1 MPPKKDDPM
10 FAHHSLTQLAAEL
23 RNGRLSLLTHLD
35 QLEAYFNQR
44 EPDVLAFVPEE
55 NRFARLRRDAQALLS
70 QYPDP
75 AARPPLFGIPIGVKD
90 IFHTDGFVTQA
101 GSRVPASAIQGQ
113 EATSV
118 TQLKA
123 AGALILG
130 KTVTTEFAYFAP
142 GPTRN
147 PYNLAHTPGG
157 SSSGSAA
164 AVSAGLAPLTFGT
177 QTIGSINRPAAFC
190 GAVGYK
196 PTYDRISRAGVI
208 PLSPSVDHIGLFASD
223 VAGCELA
230 ASLLCADWQP
240 VAASRPTLG
249 IPEGAYLQRTS
260 AVGLAHFRAT
270 CDRLA
275 AAGFGLQSVPLMA
288 DFDDIYARH
297 NVIVAADAAQVHG
310 QWFAEYGERY
320 HPKTA
325 DLIVR
330 GRGITA
336 VSLQTALA
344 GRAQLRHELAAA
356 AAAHGVDVWLS
367 PPALGAAPAG
377 LDSTGD
383 PVMNLPWTHA
393 GVPTLTVPAGFDE
406 HGLPLGLQLAA
417 GWQQDE
423 LLFGWGKQVEAAL
436 NA

>member
-1 MPPKKDDPM
+1 M
-10 FAHHSLTQLAAEL
+10 FAHPSLTQLAADL
-23 RNGRLSLLTHLD
+23 SNGRLPLLTYLD
-35 QLEAYFNQR
+35 QLEAYFDQR
-44 EPDVLAFVPEE
+44 EPEVLAFVPE
-55 NRFARLRRDAQALLS
+55 NGRFARLRREAQALLA

-75 AARPPLFGIPIGVKD
+75 ARRPPLFGIPIGVKD
-90 IFHTDGFVTQA
+90 IFHTAGFVTQA

-118 TQLKA
+118 SQLKA
-123 AGALILG
+123 VGTLILG

-147 PYNLAHTPGG
+147 PHNPAHTPGG

-164 AVSAGLAPLTFGT
+164 AVGVGLAPLTFGT

-190 GAVGYK
+190 GVVGYK

-230 ASLLCADWQP
+230 ASLLCTNWQP
-240 VAASRPTLG
+240 ISANRPTLG
-249 IPEGAYLQRTS
+249 IPEGAYLERTS
-260 AVGLAHFRAT
+260 AAGLAHFRAT
-270 CDRLA
+270 CQRLTE
-275 AAGFGLQSVPLMA
+275 AGFMVKSVPVMA
-288 DFDDIYARH
+288 DFDDIYTRH
-297 NVIVAADAAQVHG
+297 NVIVAADAAQVHAH
-310 QWFAEYGERY
+310 WFAQYGELY
-320 HPKTA
+320 HLKTA
-325 DLIVR
+325 DLIKR
-330 GRGITA
+330 GQGITA

-344 GRAQLRHELAAA
+344 GREQLRHELAAA
-356 AAAHGVDVWLS
+356 AAAHTVDLWLS

-393 GVPTLTVPAGFDE
+393 GVPSLTVPAGLDE
-406 HGLPLGLQLAA
+406 QGLPMGLQLAA

-423 LLFGWGKQVEAAL
+423 LLFGWGKQIEAAL
-436 NA
+436 SQQ

>member
-1 MPPKKDDPM
+1 M
-10 FAHHSLTQLAAEL
+10 FAHPSLTQLAADL
-23 RNGRLSLLTHLD
+23 SNGRLSLLTYLD

-44 EPDVLAFVPEE
+44 EPEVLAFVPE
-55 NRFARLRRDAQALLS
+55 NGRFARLRREAQALLA

-75 AARPPLFGIPIGVKD
+75 ARRPPLFGIPIGVKD
-90 IFHTDGFVTQA
+90 IFHTAGFVTQA

-118 TQLKA
+118 SQLKA
-123 AGALILG
+123 AGVLILG

-147 PYNLAHTPGG
+147 PYNPAHTPGG

-164 AVSAGLAPLTFGT
+164 AVGAGLAPLTFGT

-230 ASLLCADWQP
+230 ASLLCTNWQP
-240 VAASRPTLG
+240 AAASRPTLG
-249 IPEGAYLQRTS
+249 IPEGAYLERTS
-260 AVGLAHFRAT
+260 AAGLAHFRAS
-270 CDRLA
+270 CAKLVE
-275 AAGFGLQSVPLMA
+275 AGFMVKSVPVMA
-288 DFDDIYARH
+288 DFDDIYTRH
-297 NVIVAADAAQVHG
+297 NVIVAADAAQVHAN
-310 QWFAEYGERY
+310 WFAQYGDVY

-330 GRGITA
+330 GQGITA
-336 VSLQTALA
+336 VSLQTAVA
-344 GRAQLRHELAAA
+344 GREQLRHELAAA
-356 AAAHGVDVWLS
+356 ATAHAIDLWLS

-377 LDSTGD
+377 LDGTGD

-393 GVPTLTVPAGFDE
+393 GVPTLTVPAGLDE
-406 HGLPLGLQLAA
+406 QGLPMGLQLAA

-423 LLFGWGKQVEAAL
+423 LLFGWGKQIEAAL
-436 NA
+436 NGL

>member
-1 MPPKKDDPM
+1 M
-10 FAHHSLTQLAAEL
+10 FAHYSLTQLAADL
-23 RNGRLSLLTHLD
+23 SNGRLPLLTYLD

-44 EPDVLAFVPEE
+44 EPEVLAFVAE
-55 NRFARLRRDAQALLS
+55 NGRFARLRRDAQALLA

-75 AARPPLFGIPIGVKD
+75 DNRPPLFGVPIGVKD
-90 IFHTDGFVTQA
+90 IFHTAGFVTQA

-118 TQLKA
+118 SQLKA

-147 PYNLAHTPGG
+147 PHNPAHTPGG

-164 AVSAGLAPLTFGT
+164 AVGAGLAPLTFGT

-230 ASLLCADWQP
+230 ASLLCTNWQP
-240 VAASRPTLG
+240 ISANSPTLG
-249 IPEGAYLQRTS
+249 IPEGAYLERTS
-260 AVGLAHFRAT
+260 AAGLAHFRA
-270 CDRLA
+270 CCEKLA
-275 AAGFGLQSVPLMA
+275 EAGFVVKSVPAMT
-288 DFDDIYARH
+288 DFADIYTRH
-297 NVIVAADAAQVHG
+297 NVIVAADAAQVHAN
-310 QWFAEYGERY
+310 WFAQYGEVY

-325 DLIVR
+325 DLIAR
-330 GRGITA
+330 GQGITA

-344 GRAQLRHELAAA
+344 GREQLRHELAAA
-356 AAAHGVDVWLS
+356 AAAHAVDLWLS

-393 GVPTLTVPAGFDE
+393 GVPTLTVPAGLDE
-406 HGLPLGLQLAA
+406 QGLPMGLQLAA

-423 LLFGWGKQVEAAL
+423 LLFGWGKQIEAAL
-436 NA
+436 RGA

>member
-1 MPPKKDDPM
+1 M
-10 FAHHSLTQLAAEL
+10 FAHPSLTQLAADL
-23 RNGRLSLLTHLD
+23 GNGRLPLLTYLD
-35 QLEAYFNQR
+35 QLEAYFDQR
-44 EPDVLAFVPEE
+44 EPKVLAFVPE
-55 NRFARLRRDAQALLS
+55 NGRFARLRREAQALLA

-75 AARPPLFGIPIGVKD
+75 ARRPPLFGITIGVKD
-90 IFHTDGFVTQA
+90 IFHTAGFVTQA

-118 TQLKA
+118 SQLKA
-123 AGALILG
+123 AGVLILG

-147 PYNLAHTPGG
+147 PHNPAHTPGG

-164 AVSAGLAPLTFGT
+164 AVGAGLTPLTFGT

-190 GAVGYK
+190 GVVGYK

-230 ASLLCADWQP
+230 ASLLCTNWQP
-240 VAASRPTLG
+240 ISANRPTLG
-249 IPEGAYLQRTS
+249 IPEGAYLERTS
-260 AVGLAHFRAT
+260 AAGLAHFRAT
-270 CDRLA
+270 CQKLA
-275 AAGFGLQSVPLMA
+275 EAGFVVKSVPVMA
-288 DFDDIYARH
+288 DFDDIYTRH
-297 NVIVAADAAQVHG
+297 NVIVAADAAQVHAH
-310 QWFAEYGERY
+310 WFAQYGELY
-320 HPKTA
+320 HLKTA
-325 DLIVR
+325 DLIKR
-330 GRGITA
+330 GQGITA

-344 GRAQLRHELAAA
+344 GREQLRHELAAA
-356 AAAHGVDVWLS
+356 AAAHTVDLWLS

-393 GVPTLTVPAGFDE
+393 GVPSLTVPAGLDE
-406 HGLPLGLQLAA
+406 QGLPMGLQLAA

-423 LLFGWGKQVEAAL
+423 LLFGWGKQIEAAL
-436 NA
+436 SQQ